1 MSATATTHAHIA
13 YELIDQ
19 DNPEVV
25 VIEFLTPEIVG
36 PLHAGELGAQLDS
49 LVRPDWPSHFVID
62 FARVSSLGSTAFGEI
77 GAFVRR
83 VSKVRFCNLHPILE
97 LGAALMG
104 LDDRVEFSDSRPAA
118 IRAARR
124 DARRGA
130 RDTVDSWLLAG
141 AR

>member
-1 MSATATTHAHIA
+1 MSATTTPHAHVA

-25 VIEFLTPEIVG
+25 VIEFLSPEIVG

-49 LVRPDWPSHFVID
+49 LIRGDWPSNFVMD
-62 FARVSSLGSTAFGEI
+62 FAKVGSLGSTAFAEI

-83 VSKVRFCNLHPILE
+83 VSKVRFCNLHPTLQ

-104 LDDRVEFSDSRPAA
+104 LDGRVEFSVSRHAA

-124 DARRGA
+124 DGRRGA
-130 RDTVDSWLLAG
+130 RNTVDSWILAG
-141 AR
+141 AP